1 MWILILQAA
10 VCVYSLSGV
19 MAKFA
24 SGQDFPSIKF
34 IFFYGSELFCL
45 GVYAIVWQQVLKR
58 IDLSVAYAS
67 RSLAILWM
75 MVWSLLIFHDGISLQ
90 NLIGVILILIGVVVV
105 NTDAE

>member
-1 MWILILQAA
+1 
-10 VCVYSLSGV
+10 

-24 SGQDFPSIKF
+24 SGQPFPSIRF
-34 IFFYGSELFCL
+34 VLFYGIELFCL
-45 GVYAIVWQQVLKR
+45 GIYAIVWQQVLKR

-90 NLIGVILILIGVVVV
+90 NLIGVVLILVGVVVV